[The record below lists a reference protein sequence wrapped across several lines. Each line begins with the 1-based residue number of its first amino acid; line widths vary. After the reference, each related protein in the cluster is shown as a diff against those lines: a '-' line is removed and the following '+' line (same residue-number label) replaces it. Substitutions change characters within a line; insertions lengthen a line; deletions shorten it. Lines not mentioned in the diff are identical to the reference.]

1 MEMKKVK
8 AAIVGCGMISHKYI
22 NSIQS
27 QFNVLDVVACT
38 DLDEKRMNDMAQT
51 YGLKA
56 MTYDAILADP
66 EIEIILNLT
75 NPGAHYPITK
85 QALEAGKHVYS
96 EKMIAVELEQ
106 GKELVELAK
115 KNNVRLGVAPDTF
128 LGAAIQTARYVVDSG
143 LIGKPLSFVIS
154 VSRNYGIFSEVLPHL
169 RKRGGSLL
177 FDMGG
182 YYLTAMGSMFG
193 PVREV
198 AAFTAT
204 NEPNRI
210 NYRVDNDG
218 KYFGQEYEMEVPNI
232 YTATLKYENG
242 ILGTLH
248 MNSDCIYTEARFLTV
263 YGTDGI
269 LYMDDPNCFGGEV
282 RVKKV
287 RADEF
292 VFPLTHGYKEESRG
306 IGAAEMAW
314 AIQRNRPHRASM
326 EMAFNIFETAHAV
339 ETSAQTGKVV
349 KLESTF
355 EKPEPLPTGYISC
368 GPLSPMAESA
378 LAK

>member
-8 AAIVGCGMISHKYI
+8 AAVVGCGMISRKYMD
-22 NSIQS
+22 SIKA
-27 QFNVLDVVACT
+27 QFAVLEVVACT
-38 DLDEKRMNDMAQT
+38 DLDVARMNQMAEE
-51 YGLKA
+51 YGIKA
-56 MTYDAILADP
+56 MTYDEILADP
-66 EIEIILNLT
+66 EIEMVLNLT
-75 NPGAHYPITK
+75 NPAAHYPITK

-106 GKELVELAK
+106 GRELVEIAK

-143 LIGKPLSFVIS
+143 IIGKPLSFVIS
-154 VSRNYGIFSEVLPHL
+154 LSRNYVIYSEVLPHL

-204 NEPNRI
+204 NEKDRI

-218 KYFGQEYEMEVPNI
+218 KYFGQEYELEVPNV
-232 YTATLKYENG
+232 YTAALKYDSG
-242 ILGTLH
+242 VLGTLH
-248 MNSDCIYTEARFLTV
+248 MNSDSLYTETRFLTV

-269 LYMDDPNCFGGEV
+269 LYMDDPNCFGGTV

-287 RADEF
+287 KADEF
-292 VFPLTHGYKEESRG
+292 VFPLTHGYDKQSRG
-306 IGAAEMAW
+306 LGAAEMAW
-314 AIQRNRPHRASM
+314 AIQQNRPHRASM
-326 EMAFNIFETAHAV
+326 EMAYNVFETAHAI
-339 ETSAQTGKVV
+339 ETSANTKQVIT
-349 KLESTF
+349 LESTF
-355 EKPEPLPTGYISC
+355 EKPAALPSGYIS
-368 GPLSPMAESA
+368 GGALSPMAESA
-378 LAK
+378 LAR

>member
-8 AAIVGCGMISHKYI
+8 AAVVGCGMISKKYMD
-22 NSIQS
+22 SIKA
-27 QFNVLDVVACT
+27 QFAVLEVVACT
-38 DLDEKRMNDMAQT
+38 DLDVARMNAMAEE
-51 YGLKA
+51 YGIKA
-56 MTYDAILADP
+56 MTYDEILADK
-66 EIEIILNLT
+66 EIEIVLNLT

-85 QALEAGKHVYS
+85 AALEAGKNVYS

-106 GKELVELAK
+106 GKELVEIAK

-128 LGAAIQTARYVVDSG
+128 LGAAIQTSRYIIDSG

-154 VSRNYGIFSEVLPHL
+154 LSRNYVIYSEVLPHL

-204 NEPNRI
+204 NDKDRV
-210 NYRVDNDG
+210 NYRVDNNG
-218 KYFGQEYEMEVPNI
+218 KFFGQEYEIEVPNV
-232 YTATLKYENG
+232 YTATLKYDNG
-242 ILGTLH
+242 VLGTLH
-248 MNSDCIYTEARFLTV
+248 MNSDCLYTESRFLTV
-263 YGTDGI
+263 YGTEGI

-282 RVKKV
+282 RLKKV
-287 RADEF
+287 KAEEI
-292 VFPLTHGYKEESRG
+292 VFPLTHGFNKESRG

-314 AIQRNRPHRASM
+314 AIQMNRPHRASM
-326 EMAFNIFETAHAV
+326 EMAYNIFETAHAI
-339 ETSAQTGKVV
+339 ETSANEKRVV
-349 KLESTF
+349 TLESTF
-355 EKPEPLPTGYISC
+355 EKPAALPAGYISA
-368 GPLSPMAESA
+368 GALSPMAESA
-378 LAK
+378 LAR

>member
-1 MEMKKVK
+1 MAFQKMK
-8 AAIVGCGMISHKYI
+8 AAVVGCGMISEKYMD
-22 NSIQS
+22 SIRD
-27 QFNVLDVVACT
+27 QFKVLEVVACT
-38 DLDEKRMNDMAQT
+38 DLDVARMNAT
-51 YGLKA
+51 AEKYGIKA
-56 MTYDAILADP
+56 MTYEEILADQ
-66 EIEIILNLT
+66 EIQMVLNLT
-75 NPGAHYPITK
+75 NPNAHYPITK
-85 QALEAGKHVYS
+85 AALEAGKHVYS

-106 GKELVELAK
+106 GKELVEIAK

-128 LGAAIQTARYVVDSG
+128 LGAAIQTARYVVESG
-143 LIGKPLSFVIS
+143 VIGKPLSFVIS
-154 VSRNYGIFSEVLPHL
+154 LSRNYGIFSEVLPHL
-169 RKRGGSLL
+169 RKKGGSLL

-204 NEPNRI
+204 NDKNRV
-210 NYRVDNDG
+210 NYRVDRDG
-218 KYFGQEYEMEVPNI
+218 EFFGQEYEIEVPNI
-232 YTATLKYENG
+232 YTATLKYDSG

-248 MNSDCIYTEARFLTV
+248 MNSDCIYTETRFLTV

-269 LYMDDPNCFGGEV
+269 LYMDDPNKFGGEV

-287 RADEF
+287 KAEEF
-292 VFPLTHGYKEESRG
+292 VFPLTHGFNKESRG

-314 AIQRNRPHRASM
+314 AIQNNRPHRASM
-326 EMAFNIFETAHAV
+326 EMAYNIFETAHMI
-339 ETSAQTGKVV
+339 EKSAAEGKVM

-355 EKPEPLPTGYISC
+355 ETPAPLPTGYIS
-368 GPLSPMAESA
+368 GGALSPMAESA